1 MLETTVSVF
10 WASANLDAIIEAVGA
25 TRKHGGRRA
34 MTANACRMPPVV
46 TPVNGDQLDGRHV
59 SATDNGR
66 CLAALQCLSYR
77 LLAIE
82 ISVAHLARHL
92 DEEPILAFSL
102 SRSRQWWT
110 DDRRASLRPDQLPEN
125 RSKRREL
132 DNIVW
137 PDRFAVFVEDD
148 EPLCFGD
155 R

>member
-1 MLETTVSVF
+1 MLETTVSVV
-10 WASANLDAIIEAVGA
+10 WASANLDAINEAVGA
-25 TRKHGGRRA
+25 TRKHGSRRA

-110 DDRRASLRPDQLPEN
+110 DDRRASLRPDLSSGE
-125 RSKRREL
+125 RITRES
-132 DNIVW
+132 IEE
-137 PDRFAVFVEDD
+137 A
-148 EPLCFGD
+148 
-155 R
+155 